1 MTQLESRLR
10 RYLARFGFLNVAFVV
25 WRTVKTWTPSTI
37 KKNLAA
43 RKRSTLPVPPD
54 SLIFSATATRD
65 VEWFLASG
73 AAFADALRSA
83 LVEAGRPLESFSR
96 VLDFGCGTGR
106 VVRQW
111 SKLKGTA
118 VFGCDYNARSVAWD
132 KENLPFASFSV
143 NYLEPP
149 LPYSAGFFDLVYSVS
164 VFTHLPEPL
173 QRPWMEEM
181 HRVLAP
187 GGILVLTLSGRGDF
201 ARLTDAERSRFENG
215 ELIVLDSDYAG
226 TNMCG
231 VFHPMQYVRREWAD
245 LFSLLRHYPSG
256 AHGSPNQDLY
266 VFGRIG
272 TS

>member
-10 RYLARFGFLNVAFVV
+10 RYLARFGVLNVAFVV

-37 KKNLAA
+37 RKNLAA
-43 RKRSTLPVPPD
+43 RRRSPLPVPPD

-73 AAFADALRSA
+73 AVFANALRSA
-83 LVEAGRPLESFSR
+83 LVEAGRPLESFAR
-96 VLDFGCGTGR
+96 ALDFGCGTGR

-111 SKLKGTA
+111 SKLKAPA
-118 VFGCDYNARSVAWD
+118 VFGCDYNARSVAWARA
-132 KENLPFASFSV
+132 NLQFASFSE
-143 NYLEPP
+143 NHLEPP
-149 LPYSAGFFDLVYSVS
+149 LAYDAGFFDLAYSVS
-164 VFTHLPEPL
+164 VFTHLPASL
-173 QRPWMEEM
+173 QRPWIEEM
-181 HRVLAP
+181 HRVIAP

-215 ELIVLDSDYAG
+215 ELIVLDAAYAG

-231 VFHPMQYVRREWAD
+231 VFHPIQYVRREWGD

-266 VFGRIG
+266 VFVRVGA
-272 TS
+272 S